1 MAGIKGR
8 SGRRKGSKNLIRTD
22 DGSII
27 NEYGVTITP
36 EEQRQLRNLN
46 ARITYQR
53 KRAERQ
59 AAAARGGKPGEASFL
74 YNPQQQRNEITF
86 KPYKLGITPASVQS
100 KQQLKTAI
108 QRAQLDT
115 SKLGKHLRI
124 QTYKYNYLDAA
135 RKVATNNAAGAALVS
150 EISELLNKVNDND
163 FMRLSASGELPSI
176 NYIYYD
182 PDNSKLQKVRNV
194 LIRNITTPEAAYNDV
209 F

>member
-1 MAGIKGR
+1 MAGVKGR
-8 SGRRKGSKNLIRTD
+8 SGRRKGSKNLIRTE

-27 NEYGVTITP
+27 NEYGVIITP
-36 EEQRQLRNLN
+36 EEQRQLRNLK

-59 AAAARGGKPGEASFL
+59 AATARGGKLGEASFL
-74 YNPQQQRNEITF
+74 YNPQQQINEIIF
-86 KPYKLGITPASVQS
+86 KPYKLDVTPASVKS
-100 KQQLKTAI
+100 KAELTRAI
-108 QRAQLDT
+108 HRAQLDT

-135 RKVATNNAAGAALVS
+135 QKVVTNNASGAALIS
-150 EISELLNKVNDND
+150 EISELLNKISDDD
-163 FMRLSASGELPSI
+163 FIRLSASGELPSI

-194 LIRNITTPEAAYNDV
+194 LLRNIAAPEVDYNDV